1 MKFAFLKRSLF
12 AFLFL
17 IPGLSQAETY
27 DFDYEYVGK
36 VLEKKDTHIWG
47 ASPIIGPDGKVHL
60 FVAQWPTKTQKNFS
74 GWFKDSEIGHY
85 VADKPEGP
93 FTYLGKAVADL
104 DTGFNAP
111 HNPTI
116 KYLDGKYVLT
126 FIVNS
131 NNQLKTQRII
141 MFVADDLKGNWR
153 PAKSA
158 EADGTILR
166 KSTDK
171 TAWNYHARLGVS
183 NPSLIKK
190 DGKYLL
196 YLKSVIQKNP
206 KKKRG
211 AFTYGIASSDN
222 LEGPYTY
229 HKSAT
234 TRAGIEDAYAFEY
247 KDSVYLLSRDFGNL
261 KGDHG
266 GGLLWRS
273 DDGMFFPEE
282 KITRSFEALEHY
294 VGKAALKDSIVYRG
308 KINGRLERPQIL
320 FIDGKPAYVYM
331 ATGINETPE
340 HGSASHLFKIIPKKV
355 D

>member
-1 MKFAFLKRSLF
+1 M
-12 AFLFL
+12 
-17 IPGLSQAETY
+17 
-27 DFDYEYVGK
+27 
-36 VLEKKDTHIWG
+36 
-47 ASPIIGPDGKVHL
+47 
-60 FVAQWPTKTQKNFS
+60 
-74 GWFKDSEIGHY
+74 
-85 VADKPEGP
+85 
-93 FTYLGKAVADL
+93 

-206 KKKRG
+206 KKKE
-211 AFTYGIASSDN
+211 A
-222 LEGPYTY
+222 
-229 HKSAT
+229 
-234 TRAGIEDAYAFEY
+234 
-247 KDSVYLLSRDFGNL
+247 
-261 KGDHG
+261 
-266 GGLLWRS
+266 RS
-273 DDGMFFPEE
+273 L
-282 KITRSFEALEHY
+282 T
-294 VGKAALKDSIVYRG
+294 V
-308 KINGRLERPQIL
+308 
-320 FIDGKPAYVYM
+320 
-331 ATGINETPE
+331 
-340 HGSASHLFKIIPKKV
+340 
-355 D
+355 